1 MTIAPTLGLGLTFP
15 SPFLANFKAFF
26 I

>member
-15 SPFLANFKAFF
+15 SPFLANFKAFP

>member
-15 SPFLANFKAFF
+15 SPFLANFKAFS